1 MANRKGMKHPPIRT
15 TLAGATVSR
24 LQRRADQFGT
34 EDIDGLIQCVLTRL
48 DTLEECLGAGTMQTS
63 TVSAPDSLPI
73 GEPDLQDLSALL
85 E

>member
-1 MANRKGMKHPPIRT
+1 MANRRGMKHPPVRT
-15 TLAGATVSR
+15 TLTGTTVNR

-48 DTLEECLGAGTMQTS
+48 DTLEECLGSGTTQVPIM
-63 TVSAPDSLPI
+63 SASDSLPT
-73 GEPDLQDLSALL
+73 GDPDLQELSALL